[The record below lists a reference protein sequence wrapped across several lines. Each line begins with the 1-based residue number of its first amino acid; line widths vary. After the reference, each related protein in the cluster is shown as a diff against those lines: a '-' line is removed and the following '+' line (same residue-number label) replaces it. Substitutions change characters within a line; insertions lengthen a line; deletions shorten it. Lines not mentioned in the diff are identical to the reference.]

1 MGLPGIGHTRAH
13 SRTGMGYVAA
23 EKVAEV
29 LNKLVGQSPEAVD
42 TLGRKLLTAGGD
54 VDKMM
59 EEVYKSGISRT
70 AKDQIAKNLA
80 TKQVAQISSAGAAIA
95 PAAVKGLLDY

>member
-1 MGLPGIGHTRAH
+1 
-13 SRTGMGYVAA
+13 MGYVAA

-42 TLGRKLLTAGGD
+42 ASGRNPLTAGGD

-59 EEVYKSGISRT
+59 QEVYKSGISRA
-70 AKDQIAKNLA
+70 AKDQIAKNLGLK
-80 TKQVAQISSAGAAIA
+80 TVAQLSSAGAAVA
-95 PAAVKGLLDY
+95 PAAAKGLLEY